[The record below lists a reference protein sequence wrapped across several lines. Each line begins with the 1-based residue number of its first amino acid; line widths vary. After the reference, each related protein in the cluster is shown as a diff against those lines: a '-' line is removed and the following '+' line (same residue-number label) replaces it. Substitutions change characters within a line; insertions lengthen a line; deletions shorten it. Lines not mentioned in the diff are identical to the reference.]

1 MKIRTLFTSLIMAS
15 VLSAP
20 AYAEYSKSEIENI
33 IHDYIV
39 NNPDVLIEATANVQR
54 RQQELQKQK
63 QDKLIAEIENS
74 KLFPQSGPA
83 KAKHVIVEF
92 FDYNCGYCKR
102 AKPLFIDL
110 LKESKDTKYIYME
123 FPILSEI
130 SNTAARVGVVI
141 YNLNKEKYVK
151 YNNELMTRTSRL
163 SNEVELQSL
172 VESLD
177 LNWKEVKNMSESKD
191 VDEVINSIR
200 EVAAELEVNGTP
212 AFIIDGEILRGAP
225 RSKNDITRLLKK

>member
-151 YNNELMTRTSRL
+151 YNNELMTRTSRCL
-163 SNEVELQSL
+163 LYTSPSPR
-172 VESLD
+172 D
-177 LNWKEVKNMSESKD
+177 
-191 VDEVINSIR
+191 
-200 EVAAELEVNGTP
+200 
-212 AFIIDGEILRGAP
+212 RG
-225 RSKNDITRLLKK
+225 